1 MWSLP
6 WLRGAVDSLADPV
19 PLEEAGLPRKTFP
32 NRDIRNMTGKIEP
45 HESHFLCRSHKS
57 VKILS

>member
-6 WLRGAVDSLADPV
+6 WLRGAADSLADPV

-32 NRDIRNMTGKIEP
+32 NRDIRNVIGKIKTP
-45 HESHFLCRSHKS
+45 
-57 VKILS
+57 